1 MMRHQEAKHGNAS
14 ATKPCIHDKKPTNE
28 RPVSSH
34 LIQPLTNEM
43 AAVLGEDKKL
53 SVLRLTEFYPDPL
66 MRSLNS
72 FLHPSIF

>member
-14 ATKPCIHDKKPTNE
+14 ATKPCIDDKKPTNE

-43 AAVLGEDKKL
+43 AAVLGEDK
-53 SVLRLTEFYPDPL
+53 TA
-66 MRSLNS
+66 S
-72 FLHPSIF
+72 FLHLSIF